1 MMDLSGKTALIT
13 GASSG
18 IGYAAA
24 LALAR
29 RGVHVA
35 VTARTLERLES
46 LVSAVGSLPAPH
58 GEILPLAADVRD
70 QAAVQS
76 AVDAAVQ
83 RFGRLDIL
91 IANAGIGQRG
101 SLIESPLDEIQAVF
115 RTNIDGVIYAVR
127 AAVPL
132 MRQAGGGHIVI
143 ISSVVAN
150 MITPY
155 TASYS
160 ASKAAVSS
168 LARALRY
175 ELEAD
180 HIGVSDLLVG
190 RTSTEFNARRLGAA
204 GYADRAPRL
213 PMMTPEYVAERIAR
227 AVERNHGT
235 VTLRLFDRMIV
246 LINQFLP
253 KLVARRALQQYKPV

>member
-1 MMDLSGKTALIT
+1 MELTGKIALIT

-24 LALAR
+24 LAFAR
-29 RGVHVA
+29 RGVHIA
-35 VTARTLERLES
+35 VTARSLDRLDA
-46 LVSAVGSLPAPH
+46 LVSAVGDLPSPH
-58 GEILPLAADVRD
+58 GQILPIAADVRD
-70 QAAVQS
+70 QSAVQG
-76 AVDAAVQ
+76 AVDAVVQ

-101 SLIESPLDEIQAVF
+101 SLIDSPLNDIEAVF

-127 AAVPL
+127 AAVPH
-132 MRQAGGGHIVI
+132 MRQAGGGHIAI

-155 TASYS
+155 TAAYS
-160 ASKAAVSS
+160 ASKSAVSS

-175 ELEAD
+175 ELESD

-190 RTSTEFNARRLGAA
+190 RTSTEFNARRLGAS

-213 PMMTPEYVAERIAR
+213 PMMTPEYVAERIVR
-227 AVERNHGT
+227 AVEHGHGT
-235 VTLRLFDRMIV
+235 VTLRLFDRAIV

-253 KLVARRALQQYKPV
+253 KLVARRALRQYKPS

>member
-1 MMDLSGKTALIT
+1 MELTGKTALIT

-18 IGYAAA
+18 IGYATA
-24 LALAR
+24 LAFAR
-29 RGVHVA
+29 RGVHIV
-35 VTARTLERLES
+35 VTARTLERLEA

-58 GEILPLAADVRD
+58 GEILPLAVDVRD
-70 QAAVQS
+70 PA

-91 IANAGIGQRG
+91 IANAGVGQRG
-101 SLIESPLDEIQAVF
+101 SLIDSPLEDIQAVF
-115 RTNIDGVIYAVR
+115 RTNIDGVIFAVR

-190 RTSTEFNARRLGAA
+190 RTATEFNVRRLGAA

-213 PMMTPEYVAERIAR
+213 PMMTPEYVAERIVR

-235 VTLRLFDRMIV
+235 VTLRPFDRMIV

-253 KLVARRALQQYKPV
+253 KLVARRALRQYKPS

>member
-1 MMDLSGKTALIT
+1 MELTGKTALIT

-18 IGYAAA
+18 IGYATA
-24 LALAR
+24 LAFAR
-29 RGVHVA
+29 RGVHIV
-35 VTARTLERLES
+35 VTARTLERLEA

-58 GEILPLAADVRD
+58 GEILPLAVDVRD
-70 QAAVQS
+70 SAAVD
-76 AVDAAVQ
+76 VAVQ
-83 RFGRLDIL
+83 RFGRIDIL
-91 IANAGIGQRG
+91 IANAGVGQRG
-101 SLIESPLDEIQAVF
+101 SLIDSPLEDIQAVF
-115 RTNIDGVIYAVR
+115 RTNIDGVIFAVR

-190 RTSTEFNARRLGAA
+190 RTATEFNVRRLGAA

-213 PMMTPEYVAERIAR
+213 PMMTPEYVAERIVR

-235 VTLRLFDRMIV
+235 VTLRPFDRMIV

-253 KLVARRALQQYKPV
+253 KLVARRALRQYKPS